1 MSFHECPSSSNTFAT
16 LSLIPTLPTR
26 VRAKALRTLTSM
38 CVTRTDHLRRKVW
51 MRYGMG
57 DDNVAGS
64 SRNTYY
70 VKSVR
75 IVIDYL
81 RETYKLALYIKSA
94 IMGCTAL
101 QTEWNSVYRCLF
113 SKLTVDLESD
123 KGVDSSESLISVE
136 QWVRPCRHRFGMY
149 NITTGV

>member
-1 MSFHECPSSSNTFAT
+1 
-16 LSLIPTLPTR
+16 
-26 VRAKALRTLTSM
+26 M

-101 QTEWNSVYRCLF
+101 QTE
-113 SKLTVDLESD
+113 
-123 KGVDSSESLISVE
+123 
-136 QWVRPCRHRFGMY
+136 
-149 NITTGV
+149 

>member
-1 MSFHECPSSSNTFAT
+1 
-16 LSLIPTLPTR
+16 
-26 VRAKALRTLTSM
+26 
-38 CVTRTDHLRRKVW
+38 

-101 QTEWNSVYRCLF
+101 QTE
-113 SKLTVDLESD
+113 
-123 KGVDSSESLISVE
+123 
-136 QWVRPCRHRFGMY
+136 
-149 NITTGV
+149 